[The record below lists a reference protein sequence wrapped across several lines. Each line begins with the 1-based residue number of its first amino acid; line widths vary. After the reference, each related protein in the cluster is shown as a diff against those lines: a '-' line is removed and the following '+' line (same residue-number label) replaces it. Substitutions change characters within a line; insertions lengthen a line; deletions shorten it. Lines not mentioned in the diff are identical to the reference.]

1 MQLGIK
7 MHLQT
12 ILKSVQVL
20 LLNMCNILELSGTFF
35 YLWELLHF
43 SVPEGTKK
51 MLGCGLLGGYIYQ
64 KS

>member
-1 MQLGIK
+1 

-51 MLGCGLLGGYIYQ
+51 MLGCGLLGG
-64 KS
+64 

>member
-1 MQLGIK
+1 

-35 YLWELLHF
+35 YLGELLHF
-43 SVPEGTKK
+43 SVPAGTKK
-51 MLGCGLLGGYIYQ
+51 NAGLWFVRGVYLPG
-64 KS
+64 KLN